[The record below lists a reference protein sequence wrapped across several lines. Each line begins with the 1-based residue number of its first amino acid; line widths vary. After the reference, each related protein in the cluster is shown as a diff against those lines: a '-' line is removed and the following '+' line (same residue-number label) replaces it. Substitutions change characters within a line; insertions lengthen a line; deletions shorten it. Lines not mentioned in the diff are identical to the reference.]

1 MADKI
6 GEGSVEKVSYS
17 SYLRL
22 HELLSLQS
30 GQEGNLRD
38 ISSDEL
44 HFIIVHQNFEL
55 WFKLILN
62 ELRTTRDLLSQIPV
76 PEEIIPE
83 SVHHLERVTEIFKL
97 MTHQWKVMETLTPQ
111 QFLSFR
117 EELGTASGF
126 ESWQMRELEALMG
139 QSDHSRVND
148 TPPSKHFEKM
158 STVSDED
165 AKAWS
170 SLENAMNEKSIIEVV
185 SDWLSRTPI
194 QGSNHD
200 SENDHHV
207 VNEFVENYLQQMKNN
222 SDKAISKID
231 QNTID
236 YEKIKSRYNQTVN
249 SAREFLL
256 PEGKVN
262 RTRAGLL
269 FIESYRELPLL
280 SWPRKLIDS
289 LVALEESMVIWRH
302 NHARMV
308 ERIIGR
314 RVGTGGSS
322 GVDYLDMTTKY
333 RVFTDLWGVRT
344 VLLKTED
351 LPELMSPE
359 YYSFNK

>member
-1 MADKI
+1 MADQLRG
-6 GEGSVEKVSYS
+6 GEMEKVSYS

-30 GQEGNLRD
+30 GQNGNLRE

-55 WFKLILN
+55 WFKLILS
-62 ELRTTRDLLSQIPV
+62 ELRATRNLLSQIPV
-76 PEEIIPE
+76 PEEAIPE
-83 SVHHLERVTEIFKL
+83 SVHHLERITEIFKL
-97 MTHQWKVMETLTPQ
+97 MTQQWKVMETLTPQ
-111 QFLSFR
+111 QFLAFR

-139 QSDHSRVND
+139 QSDNSRIND
-148 TPPSKHFEKM
+148 SPPSKHFEKM

-165 AKAWS
+165 AKAWK
-170 SLENAMNEKSIIEVV
+170 SLENAMGEKSIIEVV
-185 SDWLSRTPI
+185 SNWLSRTPI
-194 QGSNHD
+194 QGSKHT
-200 SENDHHV
+200 SENDGII
-207 VNEFVENYLQQMKNN
+207 VNEFVENYLEKMKNN
-222 SDKAISKID
+222 AEKAISKID
-231 QNTID
+231 KNASD
-236 YEKIKSRYNQTVN
+236 YDKIKSRYNQTVN
-249 SAREFLL
+249 SARDFLL
-256 PEGKVN
+256 PNGLVN

-280 SWPRKLIDS
+280 SWPRKLIDC

-344 VLLKTED
+344 ILLKTED
-351 LPELMSPE
+351 LPELLVPE